1 MFSFENLDASTRV
14 LMLQELDR
22 DLERDAIFLDTRLN
36 SGATDLYLKLLRA
49 ALESGTGESFSEAIG
64 HHHLLKDEETRQVG
78 EKEILAKVPRTAHY
92 TLGEGEFN
100 RYYMRAICLRA
111 IELGQREVEV
121 YRAKPVQT
129 PRLESENTAGTFK
142 NARELLEQLRTTNIS
157 VARSFPGAN
166 SGKSLR
172 LITNKGL

>member
-1 MFSFENLDASTRV
+1 MFSFENLAASTRV

-78 EKEILAKVPRTAHY
+78 EKEILAKVPGPLTTH
-92 TLGEGEFN
+92 
-100 RYYMRAICLRA
+100 
-111 IELGQREVEV
+111 
-121 YRAKPVQT
+121 
-129 PRLESENTAGTFK
+129 SEKGSSTV
-142 NARELLEQLRTTNIS
+142 TTCE
-157 VARSFPGAN
+157 P
-166 SGKSLR
+166 
-172 LITNKGL
+172 